1 MHSACVR
8 LEHCRRAESNGRER
22 GKGGAACSVGYMEAV
37 EAEVPKQVE
46 QNQQPRLGDI
56 SLCRRVPH
64 AVMLSHRRNGSK
76 RVIECRA
83 TAVVDYGAV
92 DTGSTSRRPVR
103 RAVPSNCTR
112 KRANADGPA

>member
-56 SLCRRVPH
+56 SLCRLDGYP
-64 AVMLSHRRNGSK
+64 M
-76 RVIECRA
+76 
-83 TAVVDYGAV
+83 
-92 DTGSTSRRPVR
+92 
-103 RAVPSNCTR
+103 AVPPPKDRSV
-112 KRANADGPA
+112 